1 MTKKEII
8 ERLYVLRS
16 ILSVI
21 SLRVDEVKEKEAE
34 IEEMKRIKSYLPTT
48 IINEKEEL
56 AKKKRIFLKPNRK
69 KFISSVIKL
78 VLFILVVIFSL
89 ICVDYVKNVVNLDI
103 NFVQAYCVSILFG
116 IIVIIS
122 IPGVIKNYRQYK
134 KSKDDYENNISS
146 IKYSQEYLKDLEFN
160 LPYLETKLQETIVAS
175 RPVVDYYYN
184 VAKQLYDYSGFLNER
199 AWQYID
205 LLLYAFE
212 VMQKDTMKEALEYVQ
227 MQVNHNELVRAIHAA
242 SIRISDTIESSVAV
256 LRSDMNNYYN
266 QLSNQIA
273 GGFQVI
279 NNDIASLNN
288 EFKEGK
294 LLMKKINTN
303 SKALMDDL
311 DYAINRIKC
320 L

>member
-134 KSKDDYENNISS
+134 QTRQNVRTMNQTNKRNYFHVWI
-146 IKYSQEYLKDLEFN
+146 I
-160 LPYLETKLQETIVAS
+160 IVYMVNS
-175 RPVVDYYYN
+175 VHKIP
-184 VAKQLYDYSGFLNER
+184 KKFL
-199 AWQYID
+199 D
-205 LLLYAFE
+205 
-212 VMQKDTMKEALEYVQ
+212 
-227 MQVNHNELVRAIHAA
+227 
-242 SIRISDTIESSVAV
+242 S
-256 LRSDMNNYYN
+256 
-266 QLSNQIA
+266 
-273 GGFQVI
+273 
-279 NNDIASLNN
+279 
-288 EFKEGK
+288 
-294 LLMKKINTN
+294 
-303 SKALMDDL
+303 
-311 DYAINRIKC
+311 
-320 L
+320 